1 MKIHGYAALGPKETL
16 QPFSYDAPDL
26 EPFEILIKITDCGL
40 CHTDIYMINDDWSR
54 STYPLLPGH
63 EIIGTVAKKGSSA
76 ELKLGSRVGISWVR
90 SACLHCPQC
99 VRGDTNVCP
108 TKLGVYNHGRF
119 GGFADHVIA
128 DSRFAFTIP
137 DRLDSSHAAPL
148 LCAGA
153 TVYAPLRRFGLQA
166 HHTVCV
172 IGIGGLGHL
181 ALQYAEAFGCEVS
194 ALSSS
199 REKKKEAKG
208 FGASH
213 FYLLD
218 ELPPPGSFDFI
229 LCTVSAN
236 LDWNQILCL
245 LKPNGTLCFVSRPTD
260 RISIN
265 PAFLVST
272 QRSIVGSNNA
282 NRSLM
287 QEMLDFSARCQIHP
301 MIEVLPL
308 KKINEAIER
317 LKANKVRYRIVLQ
330 PKE

>member
-1 MKIHGYAALGPKETL
+1 MKIHGYAALGPKEL
-16 QPFSYDAPDL
+16 LKQFSYDAPAL
-26 EPFEILIKITDCGL
+26 GPFEILIKITDCGL
-40 CHTDIYMINDDWSR
+40 CHTDIYMIHNDWGR

-63 EIIGTVAKKGSSA
+63 EIIGTIANRGSMVEQKIGA
-76 ELKLGSRVGISWVR
+76 RVGLSWVR
-90 SACLHCPQC
+90 AACLHCPEC
-99 VRGDTNVCP
+99 MRGDTNVCP
-108 TKLGVYNHGRF
+108 TKIGIYNNGRF
-119 GGFADHVIA
+119 GGFADYVIA

-137 DRLDSSHAAPL
+137 DGLDSPHAAPL

-166 HHTVCV
+166 HHSVCV

-181 ALQYAEAFGCEVS
+181 AIQYAAAFGCEVT

-199 REKKKEAKG
+199 REKKQESKD

-218 ELPPPGSFDFI
+218 ALPPPNSFDFI

-236 LDWNQILCL
+236 LNWNQILCL
-245 LKPNGTLCFVSRPTD
+245 LKPKGTLCFVSRPAEG
-260 RISIN
+260 ISIN

-272 QRSIVGSNNA
+272 ERSIVGSNNA

-287 QEMLDFSARCQIHP
+287 QEMLDFSALRQIHP
-301 MIEVLPL
+301 KIEVFPL
-308 KKINEAIER
+308 VKINEAIER
-317 LKANKVRYRIVLQ
+317 LQLNKVRYRAVLQ
-330 PKE
+330 P